1 MLHDARSPT
10 LAPVASIDKFAVE
23 LAELPGGGTV
33 VQVEGD
39 LDMATS
45 PVLEAALVQAGFEQR
60 LVIDLTGCTFLD
72 SSAVR
77 VLVSAVRD
85 SEAAHGSLALVAPDQ
100 GILRVLEI
108 SAVSTMLPVHDTLD
122 AAL

>member
-1 MLHDARSPT
+1 M
-10 LAPVASIDKFAVE
+10 E
-23 LAELPGGGTV
+23 LSELPGGGTV
-33 VQVEGD
+33 VQVDGD

-45 PVLEAALVQAGFEQR
+45 PQLEAALVQAGFERR
-60 LVIDLTGCTFLD
+60 LVIDLTDCTFLD

-77 VLVSAVRD
+77 VLASAVRD

-108 SAVSTMLPVHDTLD
+108 SAVSTMLPVHETLD

>member
-1 MLHDARSPT
+1 MAR
-10 LAPVASIDKFAVE
+10 IDEFAVE
-23 LAELPGGGTV
+23 LSELPGGVTV
-33 VQVEGD
+33 IQVEGD
-39 LDMATS
+39 LDLATA
-45 PVLEAALVQAGFEQR
+45 PQLEEALVRAGFGGR
-60 LVIDLTGCTFLD
+60 LIIDLAGCSFLD

-85 SEAAHGSLALVAPDQ
+85 SEAASGSLALVAPDS

-108 SAVSTMLPVHDTLD
+108 SAVNTMLPVHETLE